1 MRRLRH
7 DLRRLVANCH
17 LYTAHRSRAFSLV
30 TENAKQD
37 RHMYINRT
45 AASNVNGIIGACL
58 VYSRNEAGR
67 SHAFLCRVVAGKTTP
82 GFKLM
87 QACRLTHWP
96 FFAPWT
102 HQAPAIEIAYN

>member
-1 MRRLRH
+1 
-7 DLRRLVANCH
+7 
-17 LYTAHRSRAFSLV
+17 
-30 TENAKQD
+30 
-37 RHMYINRT
+37 MYINST

-67 SHAFLCRVVAGKTTP
+67 SQASYVELVAGKTTP

-96 FFAPWT
+96 SFAPWT
-102 HQAPAIEIAYN
+102 HKAPAIEIAYN